1 MSLLT
6 ILTLGILLQTLTPE
20 VIEHA
25 QAGTAAQREGH
36 LDVAIQ
42 EFRKVTELQPN
53 SASGYA
59 NLGNAYFLKGDYG
72 AAIPELQRALKLNP
86 KLMGTH
92 QALGVA
98 LLLRGDAAGA
108 LPHFEE
114 TRAPDLLGLAY
125 LETGRYGSAVM
136 ALKAALD
143 RQANDPD
150 LLYYFGRAAKLAGER
165 AQQQLGKMKTGPAQS
180 KQETAV
186 RDVVTLETAL
196 AKQPN
201 DPVLLSEFRQAALA
215 ASGQAFEKLLQTNAD
230 SARAHQVM
238 AERYLEAG
246 LVRKAEYEYAQA
258 LRLRPYT
265 AGVHLAFGNVLADA
279 GNLPQAIVQF
289 KVEVELRPA
298 DPGAN
303 YRLGTALLQQGQAA
317 DALKAL
323 ETADQLRPNA
333 PPILLDLGKAALA
346 AKDNAKAEKCW
357 LQLLNVDQKSDFA
370 AQAHFA
376 LAGLYKDAGKNAEAD
391 REMAAY
397 QNLRNS
403 GGEN

>member
-1 MSLLT
+1 
-6 ILTLGILLQTLTPE
+6 LQSLTPE

-25 QAGTAAQREGH
+25 RAGTAAQQQGQ
-36 LDVAIQ
+36 LDVAIE

-72 AAIPELQRALKLNP
+72 AAIPQLEQALKLNP

-98 LLLRGDAAGA
+98 LLLQGDATGA

-125 LETGRYGSAVM
+125 LETGRYGSALM

-150 LLYYFGRAAKLAGER
+150 LLYYFGRAAKLAGQR
-165 AQQQLGKMKTGPAQS
+165 AQQQLGKLKPGLAQA
-180 KQETAV
+180 KQESAA
-186 RDVVTLETAL
+186 RDVFTLETAL

-201 DPVLLSEFRQAALA
+201 DPALLFEFQQAAAA
-215 ASGQAFEKLLQTNAD
+215 ASEQAFEKILKTDAD
-230 SARAHQVM
+230 SARAHQVA
-238 AERYLEAG
+238 AERNLAAG
-246 LVRKAEYEYAQA
+246 MLRQAEYEYAQA

-279 GNLPQAIVQF
+279 GNLPQAILQF
-289 KVEVELRPA
+289 QAEVELRPA

-303 YRLGTALLQQGQAA
+303 YRLGTALLQQGRSA
-317 DALKAL
+317 DAVKAL
-323 ETADQLRPNA
+323 ETADKLRPNT
-333 PPILLDLGKAALA
+333 PPILLDLAKAAQA

-376 LAGLYKDAGKNAEAD
+376 LAALYKDAGKNAEAD

-397 QNLRNS
+397 QNLRNT
-403 GGEN
+403 GGGN